1 MIITMDDQYDKKKS
15 VQILN
20 VFLAN
25 EDVFIRRGRE
35 GAEKQ
40 PKANLEAAL
49 KKKIEKNRF
58 SGQGGFNVKR
68 KFTKPPVDKSLKI

>member
-1 MIITMDDQYDKKKS
+1 MDDQCDKKS
-15 VQILN
+15 VQLLN

-35 GAEKQ
+35 GTEKQ

-49 KKKIEKNRF
+49 KKIEQNRF
-58 SGQGGFNVKR
+58 SGQGGFNVK
-68 KFTKPPVDKSLKI
+68 